1 MFFINSKEFLVKIKW
16 VLILCIL
23 VGCSNAQ
30 EDKLPFENSSLTFE
44 KRVDDLVSRLT
55 LKEKVDQMK
64 DVAPAI
70 PHLGIPAYNWWNE
83 TLHGVA
89 RSKDTV
95 TVFPQAIALAAG
107 FDRQAVLNM
116 GEICA
121 TEARAIYNQALRDGE
136 NDQRYKGLTFWT
148 PNINIF
154 RDPRWGRGQ
163 ETYGE
168 DPFLTGQLGMA
179 IVKGLQG
186 DDTKYM
192 KTSACA
198 KHFAVHSGPESTRH
212 TFDVDV
218 SEYDLWNTYLP
229 AFEDLVVDAKVS
241 SVMCAYNR
249 YQGTPCCGDKK
260 LMVDI
265 LRNKWGFTGYVTSDC
280 GAITDFWKTHK
291 TSEDEMHASADAVE
305 MGTDLECGEFWDKH
319 WTYDSL
325 GEAVKN
331 DLIDEEKLN
340 ESVKRLFMTRMRL
353 GMFDKN
359 ESVLFNDIPYSIL
372 NDPEHAA
379 HALKMARQSMVL
391 LKNNGVL
398 PLQKNS
404 KTIAVVGPNADNKSM
419 LLGNYNGIPNE
430 IITALAGIKQKLGD
444 NVEVIY
450 DQGVDYTKL
459 LEGKSIAS
467 VSQKVKNADVIVFVG
482 GISPSLEGEEGEAG
496 GQEGFYK
503 GDRTTIALPKVQTE
517 MMKALKLTGKPLVY
531 INMSGS
537 AMGMEWEAENADAII
552 QAWYGGQSAG
562 TAIADVLFGDY
573 NPSGRLPITFYKNDA
588 DLPDF
593 SDYSM
598 ENRTYRYFKGEA
610 QFAFGFGLSYT
621 TFNYSKLNVPKTIST
636 KKPFTVQV
644 EVENTGEMAGD
655 EVVQIYVSKVGNSEE
670 KAIRT
675 LKEFKRIHL
684 MAGEK
689 KVVSIALNAI
699 DLGGYTEQGEK
710 YTAPGKYVISVG
722 GGQPSELTGF
732 TGKSVQI
739 IVAVD

>member
-1 MFFINSKEFLVKIKW
+1 MFFDNYKKFLVGLKS
-16 VLILCIL
+16 LAILFIV
-23 VGCSNAQ
+23 VGCSNAL
-30 EDKLPFENSSLTFE
+30 EEKPPFEDSSLTFE
-44 KRVDDLVSRLT
+44 ERVDDLVSRLT

-70 PHLGIPAYNWWNE
+70 PRLGIPAYNWWNE

-198 KHFAVHSGPESTRH
+198 KHFAVHSGPEPSRH

-265 LRNKWGFTGYVTSDC
+265 LRNKWEFTGYVTSDC
-280 GAITDFWKTHK
+280 GAITDFWKNHK

-331 DLIDEEKLN
+331 ELIDEEKLN
-340 ESVKRLFMTRMRL
+340 TSVKRLFMTRMKL
-353 GMFDKN
+353 GMFDDK
-359 ESVLFNDIPYSIL
+359 ESVSFNSIPYSIL

-398 PLQKNS
+398 PLKKNI
-404 KTIAVVGPNADNKSM
+404 KTIAVVGPNADNKKM

-430 IITALAGIKQKLGD
+430 IITALTGIKQKLGD
-444 NVEVIY
+444 DVEVIY

-459 LEGKSIAS
+459 LEGKIIAS
-467 VSQKVKNADVIVFVG
+467 VSQKVKDAAVIVFVG

-621 TFNYSKLNVPKTIST
+621 SFEYNNLKVPEKLSLKQ
-636 KKPFTVQV
+636 PFTVQV

-670 KAIRT
+670 DAIRT
-675 LKEFKRIHL
+675 LKEFKRIYL
-684 MAGEK
+684 KAGEK

-710 YTAPGKYVISVG
+710 YTAPGKYIISVG
-722 GGQPSELTGF
+722 GGQPSERAGF

-739 IVAVD
+739 IVKAD